1 MGLRHMHPV
10 RDQAH
15 DDRRGWRR
23 LAEALGDIAA
33 CQAALAAERARSRRL
48 IGLIAEQAAE
58 MVLLRSALEHA
69 RDRRATA

>member
-1 MGLRHMHPV
+1 MHLIREP
-10 RDQAH
+10 AH

-23 LAEALGDIAA
+23 TADLQADLAAA
-33 CQAALAAERARSRRL
+33 TAALAAERARSRRL

-58 MVLLRSALEHA
+58 LVVLRSALEHA

>member
-1 MGLRHMHPV
+1 MTARRIHLTRT
-10 RDQAH
+10 DAH

-23 LAEALGDIAA
+23 LAEALGDLAA

-58 MVLLRSALEHA
+58 LVVLRSALEHA